1 MLCFQTEILEH
12 LKLRFSENDLQACMV
27 MLRDIT
33 DSGRVDHTIRSDQKI
48 NHLYSERRESGE
60 GQQPPEFHPKFLSH
74 LFWPTL
80 RDETFVVPPEIVTMQ
95 RRYESGFEALKQSRK
110 LTWLNALGQV
120 KVFLDLDDRV
130 VQEDVTTWQAAVI
143 YAFQDSSQT
152 IGKPVTRAVG
162 DLVTKLQ
169 MDESM
174 VRNALT
180 LWVGKRVL
188 REDQKDVYTVLE
200 RVDDTT
206 LGKESAEAAVAAA
219 AESEAVASAP
229 AIKSTDVTTVEK
241 MHMFWQFIQG
251 MLTNRGAMP
260 LQGIITMLQF
270 AVPGGFP
277 YSSEELR
284 EFLGHMIDEDKLEI
298 AAGKYKIKA

>member
-1 MLCFQTEILEH
+1 
-12 LKLRFSENDLQACMV
+12 

-33 DSGRVDHTIRSDQKI
+33 DSGRVDHGIRSDQ
-48 NHLYSERRESGE
+48 NFNTLSLERDESGAE
-60 GQQPPEFHPKFLSH
+60 QQLPEFHSKFLSH

-80 RDETFVVPPEIVTMQ
+80 RDEDFLIPTEVLEMQ
-95 RRYESGFEALKQSRK
+95 LKYESGFQALKQSRK

-120 KVFLDLDDRV
+120 KVVLDLDDRV
-130 VQEDVTTWQAAVI
+130 VQEDVTTWQASII
-143 YAFQDSSQT
+143 YAFQGPGQT
-152 IGKPVTRAVG
+152 IGQSVSRTVG
-162 DLVTKLQ
+162 ELVEKLH
-169 MDESM
+169 MSENM

-188 REDQKDVYTVLE
+188 REDEKDVYSVLE
-200 RVDDTT
+200 RVDDST
-206 LGKESAEAAVAAA
+206 LGTESAQAAVAAA
-219 AESEAVASAP
+219 AESEAIASAP
-229 AIKSTDVTTVEK
+229 AVKSADVTTVEK

-284 EFLGHMIDEDKLEI
+284 EFLGHMIEEDKLEI
-298 AAGKYKIKA
+298 VAGKYKIKA